1 MLSDEAGETQDE
13 EESQAGPAD
22 SRGPSNAFA
31 DWAAA
36 HPKTFTIG
44 IWTVV
49 GAAIAFGTFMW
60 ATDRLELQNVGYA
73 GILAVNLIGSAS
85 VIVPVPGLAVVCG
98 AAPGDVGL
106 NPVLLGL
113 AGGFGSTIGELSG
126 YLAGYGGNV
135 FVQRSKHY
143 ERFRGL
149 VVRNGGMALFV
160 LSVIPNPLFDI
171 AGIAAGSLRY
181 PLRKFLLYVLAG
193 KVIKFIA
200 VAYACRQGIDWVI
213 RLT

>member
-1 MLSDEAGETQDE
+1 MHSDEVGETQGDGTPQPRQTD
-13 EESQAGPAD
+13 SHGPE
-22 SRGPSNAFA
+22 NAFA
-31 DWAAA
+31 EWAAA

-49 GAAIAFGTFMW
+49 GASIAFGTFMW
-60 ATDRLELQNVGYA
+60 ATGRLELQNVGYA
-73 GILAVNLIGSAS
+73 GVLAVNLIGSAS

-106 NPVLLGL
+106 NPMLLGL
-113 AGGFGSTIGELSG
+113 AGGFGSTVGELSG
-126 YLAGYGGNV
+126 YLAGYGGNQ
-135 FVQRSKHY
+135 FVQRSRHY
-143 ERFRGL
+143 ERFRQLVIRKGGL
-149 VVRNGGMALFV
+149 TLFV

-181 PLRKFLLYVLAG
+181 PLRRFLLYVLAG
-193 KVIKFIA
+193 KVIKFVV
-200 VAYACRQGIDWVI
+200 VAYACRQGIDWII

>member
-1 MLSDEAGETQDE
+1 MLSDEAGETQGE
-13 EESQAGPAD
+13 EESQSGPAD

-113 AGGFGSTIGELSG
+113 AGGFGSTVGELSG

>member
-1 MLSDEAGETQDE
+1 MLSDEVGETQGDE
-13 EESQAGPAD
+13 GSQQNPAESHGPA
-22 SRGPSNAFA
+22 NAFA

-36 HPKTFTIG
+36 HPKAFTIG

-49 GAAIAFGTFMW
+49 GASIAFGTFMW
-60 ATDRLELQNVGYA
+60 ATGRLELHNVGYA
-73 GILAVNLIGSAS
+73 GVLAVNVIGSAS

-113 AGGFGSTIGELSG
+113 AGGFGSTVGEMTG

-143 ERFRGL
+143 DRFRGM
-149 VVRNGGMALFV
+149 VVKRGGLALFV
-160 LSVIPNPLFDI
+160 LSVIPNPVFDI

-181 PLRKFLLYVLAG
+181 PLRRFLLYVLAG
-193 KVIKFIA
+193 KAIKFIV
-200 VAYACRQGIDWVI
+200 VAYACRQGIDWII

>member
-1 MLSDEAGETQDE
+1 MHSNEVGENR
-13 EESQAGPAD
+13 AD
-22 SRGPSNAFA
+22 GQPQPGQTETRGPSNAFA
-31 DWAAA
+31 EWAAA

-49 GAAIAFGTFMW
+49 GASIAFGTFMW
-60 ATDRLELQNVGYA
+60 ATGRLELQNVGYA
-73 GILAVNLIGSAS
+73 GVLAVNLIGSAS

-106 NPVLLGL
+106 NPMLLGL
-113 AGGFGSTIGELSG
+113 AGGFGSTVGELSG
-126 YLAGYGGNV
+126 YLAGYGGNQ
-135 FVQRSKHY
+135 FVQRSRHY
-143 ERFRGL
+143 ERFRQLVIRKGGL
-149 VVRNGGMALFV
+149 TLFV

-181 PLRKFLLYVLAG
+181 PLRRFLLYVLAG
-193 KVIKFIA
+193 KVIKFIV
-200 VAYACRQGIDWVI
+200 VAYACRQGIDWII

>member
-1 MLSDEAGETQDE
+1 MHSNEVGETPGDGQ
-13 EESQAGPAD
+13 SQPGQTDAH
-22 SRGPSNAFA
+22 GPSNAFA
-31 DWAAA
+31 EWAAA
-36 HPKTFTIG
+36 HPKAFTIG

-49 GAAIAFGTFMW
+49 GASIAFGTFMW
-60 ATDRLELQNVGYA
+60 ATGRLELQNVGYA
-73 GILAVNLIGSAS
+73 GVLAVNLIGSAS

-106 NPVLLGL
+106 NPMLLGL
-113 AGGFGSTIGELSG
+113 AGGFGSTVGELSG
-126 YLAGYGGNV
+126 YLAGYGGNQ
-135 FVQRSKHY
+135 FVQRSRHY
-143 ERFRGL
+143 ERFRQL
-149 VVRNGGMALFV
+149 VISNGGLALFV

-193 KVIKFIA
+193 KVIKFVV
-200 VAYACRQGIDWVI
+200 VAYACRQGIDWII

>member
-1 MLSDEAGETQDE
+1 MHSDEDGETQGDGTPQ
-13 EESQAGPAD
+13 SGQTDSHGPE
-22 SRGPSNAFA
+22 NAFA
-31 DWAAA
+31 EWAAA

-49 GAAIAFGTFMW
+49 GASIAFGTFMW
-60 ATDRLELQNVGYA
+60 ATGRLELQNVGYA
-73 GILAVNLIGSAS
+73 GVLAVNLIGSAS

-106 NPVLLGL
+106 NPMLLGL
-113 AGGFGSTIGELSG
+113 AGGFGSTVGELSG
-126 YLAGYGGNV
+126 YLAGYGGNQ
-135 FVQRSKHY
+135 FVQRSRHY
-143 ERFRGL
+143 ERFRQL
-149 VVRNGGMALFV
+149 VVRKGGLTLFA

-181 PLRKFLLYVLAG
+181 PLRRFLLYVLAG
-193 KVIKFIA
+193 KVIKFIV
-200 VAYACRQGIDWVI
+200 VAYACRQGIDWII